1 MATNVNPD
9 HLANLKEPVVLRFE
23 HLKVTMKRLN
33 QTLPFTFP
41 TKKTGSVLTVI
52 KRPSSNFLVNYV
64 LIAEGIS

>member
-33 QTLPFTFP
+33 QTLPFLP
-41 TKKTGSVLTVI
+41 KKTGSVLTVI